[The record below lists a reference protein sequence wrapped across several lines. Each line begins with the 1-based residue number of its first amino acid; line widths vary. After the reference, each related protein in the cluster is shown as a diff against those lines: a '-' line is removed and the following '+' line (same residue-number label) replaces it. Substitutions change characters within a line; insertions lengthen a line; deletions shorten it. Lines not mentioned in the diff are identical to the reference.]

1 MLTNLPLLFSGMSV
15 GIILFQT
22 TIIAPTVFGGL
33 GPDRAGPIL
42 RKVFPKFFIILA
54 TLGLLNIICA
64 VISDVHMQ
72 AYIGGTTG
80 VLAVIAY
87 SLIPMTNKM
96 RDEQNEKAFKR
107 LHNISVLMTVTMLL
121 INLASPFV

>member
-1 MLTNLPLLFSGMSV
+1 MLTNLLLLFSGMSV

-64 VISDVHMQ
+64 VISDMHMQ
-72 AYIGGTTG
+72 AYIGGATG
-80 VLAVIAY
+80 VLAAIAY

>member
-1 MLTNLPLLFSGMSV
+1 MLTNLLLLFSGMSV

-33 GPDRAGPIL
+33 GPDGAGPIL

-64 VISDVHMQ
+64 VISDMHMQ
-72 AYIGGTTG
+72 AYIGGATG
-80 VLAVIAY
+80 VLAAIAY

>member
-1 MLTNLPLLFSGMSV
+1 MLTNLLLLFSGMSV

-22 TIIAPTVFGGL
+22 TIIAPTVFSGL

-64 VISDVHMQ
+64 VISDMHMQ
-72 AYIGGTTG
+72 AYIGGATG
-80 VLAVIAY
+80 VLAAIAY

>member
-33 GPDRAGPIL
+33 GPDRVGPIL

-64 VISDVHMQ
+64 VISDMHMQ
-72 AYIGGTTG
+72 AYIGGATG
-80 VLAVIAY
+80 VLAAIAY

-96 RDEQNEKAFKR
+96 RDEQNQKAFKR

>member
-1 MLTNLPLLFSGMSV
+1 MLTNLLLLFSGMSV

-64 VISDVHMQ
+64 VISDMYMQ
-72 AYIGGTTG
+72 AYIGGVTG
-80 VLAVIAY
+80 VLAAIAY

>member
-33 GPDRAGPIL
+33 GPDGAGPIL

-64 VISDVHMQ
+64 VISDMHMQ
-72 AYIGGTTG
+72 AYIGGATG
-80 VLAVIAY
+80 VLAAIAY

-107 LHNISVLMTVTMLL
+107 LHNISVLMTVTILL

>member
-33 GPDRAGPIL
+33 GLDGAGPIL

-64 VISDVHMQ
+64 VISDMHMQ
-72 AYIGGTTG
+72 AYIGGATG
-80 VLAVIAY
+80 VLAAIAY

>member
-1 MLTNLPLLFSGMSV
+1 MLTNLLLLFSGMSV

-64 VISDVHMQ
+64 VISDMHMQ
-72 AYIGGTTG
+72 AYIGGATG
-80 VLAVIAY
+80 VLAAIAY

-96 RDEQNEKAFKR
+96 RDEQNKKAFKR

>member
-22 TIIAPTVFGGL
+22 TIIAPTVFGEL
-33 GPDRAGPIL
+33 GPDGAGPIL

-64 VISDVHMQ
+64 VISDMHMQ
-72 AYIGGTTG
+72 AYIGGATG
-80 VLAVIAY
+80 VLAAIAY

>member
-1 MLTNLPLLFSGMSV
+1 MLTNLLLLFSGMSV

-54 TLGLLNIICA
+54 TLGVLNIICA
-64 VISDVHMQ
+64 VISDMHMQ
-72 AYIGGTTG
+72 AYIGGATG
-80 VLAVIAY
+80 VLAAIAY

>member
-1 MLTNLPLLFSGMSV
+1 MLTNLLLLFSGMSV

-33 GPDRAGPIL
+33 GPDGAGPIL

-54 TLGLLNIICA
+54 TLGLLNITFA
-64 VISDVHMQ
+64 VISGMHMQ
-72 AYIGGTTG
+72 AYIGGATG
-80 VLAVIAY
+80 VLAAIAY

-121 INLASPFV
+121 INLASQFV

>member
-1 MLTNLPLLFSGMSV
+1 MLTNLLLLFSGMSV

-64 VISDVHMQ
+64 LISDMHMQ
-72 AYIGGTTG
+72 AYIGGATG
-80 VLAVIAY
+80 VLAAIDY

>member
-33 GPDRAGPIL
+33 GPDGADPIL

-64 VISDVHMQ
+64 VISDMHMQ
-72 AYIGGTTG
+72 AYIGGATG
-80 VLAVIAY
+80 VLAAIAY

>member
-33 GPDRAGPIL
+33 GPDGAGPIL

-64 VISDVHMQ
+64 VISDMDMQ
-72 AYIGGTTG
+72 AYIGGATG
-80 VLAVIAY
+80 VLAAIAY

>member
-1 MLTNLPLLFSGMSV
+1 MLTNLLLLFSGMSV

-33 GPDRAGPIL
+33 GPDGAGPIL

-64 VISDVHMQ
+64 VISDMYMQ
-72 AYIGGTTG
+72 AYIGGATG
-80 VLAVIAY
+80 VLAAIAY

>member
-64 VISDVHMQ
+64 VISDMHMQ